1 MASEKRK
8 NARSGLSMENQEG
21 QFNIEKDQESFSI
34 KRIRDVSISGVG
46 LEMSRALP
54 VGEQLSLSYNSGDFQ
69 LSILGTVIWC
79 NPETQ
84 SGPYIL
90 GIEFNPESRENNA
103 LFFLAIRK
111 YLDEFDGAY
120 MDA

>member
-1 MASEKRK
+1 MKD
-8 NARSGLSMENQEG
+8 QED
-21 QFNIEKDQESFSI
+21 QFSIEKDQETFNITRI
-34 KRIRDVSISGVG
+34 KDVSISGVG
-46 LEMSRALP
+46 LEMPRALP
-54 VGEQLSLSYNSGDFQ
+54 VGDQLSISYNSGDFQ

-79 NPETQ
+79 DPETQ
-84 SGPYIL
+84 SGPYTL